1 MIPMGEEYDIDNSR
15 PHFCPY
21 APEKWKTRIFYINVP
36 SSSPS
41 EKSIIKLTT
50 YNSDD
55 KICKPINLF
64 SSDLRKIDFE
74 LKNMHRI
81 WSNID

>member
-1 MIPMGEEYDIDNSR
+1 MGEEYDIDNR
-15 PHFCPY
+15 CHHFCPY
-21 APEKWKTRIFYINVP
+21 APEKWKTMIFYINVP

-41 EKSIIKLTT
+41 EKSITELTT
-50 YNSDD
+50 CNSDD
-55 KICKPINLF
+55 KIFKPINLF

>member
-1 MIPMGEEYDIDNSR
+1 MDEEYDTDKSC
-15 PHFCPY
+15 PQFCPY
-21 APEKWKTRIFYINVP
+21 APGKWKTTLFYVNVN

-41 EKSIIKLTT
+41 EKSITKLTT
-50 YNSDD
+50 CNSGD
-55 KICKPINLF
+55 KIFKPINLF
-64 SSDLRKIDFE
+64 SCDLRKIDLE